1 MPVANGRRV
10 AVIAGCRTPFC
21 KSGTTLKDVRAVD
34 LARFVARELLER
46 TNLDGADVNAVIFG
60 QVVPSALVPNVAREV
75 SLLPQFPKEIPAYS
89 LNRACASSG
98 QAVANAYDE
107 IVLGDAEVVLAGGVE
122 SLSDIPILASRRLA
136 DILMEA
142 SKAKSFGARLRTLSR
157 IRPRDLVPVSP
168 AIAEPSTGETMG
180 QSAEKM
186 AKENHISRAAQDR
199 WALRSHELAARGTD
213 DGRITAEIVPWFGPG
228 GRAGD
233 GVVTQDNGVRR
244 DTSLEQM
251 AKLKPVFDR
260 RYGSVTAANSSPL
273 TDGASAVLVMSDSAA
288 RALGYTPLAY
298 VRSYAVAA
306 VDPGWQL
313 LQAPIFAVPKALER
327 AGIQWKELGVI
338 EVHEAFAAQVLS
350 NLQGWAAKGWEINE
364 DIINVMGG
372 SIAIGHPFGATGT
385 RLVTTL
391 ANEMARR
398 DVQFGLLS
406 ICAQG
411 GMGLAMVWSA
421 ADGSGRGA
429 HLGARR
435 RRHRRRHFRLEER
448 AGQQAFG
455 RGEAGPAR
463 DVRRVGARRR
473 RAGRRLL
480 LVEARE
486 LHRGGRHR
494 GVRPAHHRRGSRAAL
509 GRGPG
514 NAGPGGALPQTDRR
528 RDSRRVPRRRTRVR
542 PRLRVPRGLRS
553 PPDPARPPGSAAR
566 HSPGGGRL
574 PAAPPV
580 DWRPRG
586 ARHHPRG
593 QGRRRQEGVP
603 FGHRGRAG
611 SSRHPQGRHH
621 RRGATHGRR
630 LAPASQAAGR
640 VPRMAARRQPTGPG
654 LGLPSRAEAGTRADA
669 RQLSRAPRRVGGGG
683 AWAETRHGGG
693 SEARGAAV
701 RAARR
706 H

>member
-21 KSGTTLKDVRAVD
+21 RSGTVLKDARAVD

-107 IVLGDAEVVLAGGVE
+107 IMLGDADVVLAGGVE

-136 DILMEA
+136 DILVEA
-142 SKAKSFGARLRTLSR
+142 SKAKSLGSRLRTLSR
-157 IRPRDLVPVSP
+157 IRPRDLIPVSP
-168 AIAEPSTGETMG
+168 AIAEPSTGESMG

-213 DGRITAEIVPWFGPG
+213 DGRVTAEIVPWFGPG

-233 GVVTQDNGVRR
+233 GVVTQDNGIRR

-288 RALGYTPLAY
+288 RALGYAPLAY

-350 NLQGWAAKGWEINE
+350 NLQGWGALGWEINE

-411 GMGLAMVWSA
+411 GMGLAMVLE
-421 ADGSGRGA
+421 RG
-429 HLGARR
+429 
-435 RRHRRRHFRLEER
+435 
-448 AGQQAFG
+448 
-455 RGEAGPAR
+455 
-463 DVRRVGARRR
+463 
-473 RAGRRLL
+473 
-480 LVEARE
+480 
-486 LHRGGRHR
+486 
-494 GVRPAHHRRGSRAAL
+494 
-509 GRGPG
+509 
-514 NAGPGGALPQTDRR
+514 
-528 RDSRRVPRRRTRVR
+528 
-542 PRLRVPRGLRS
+542 
-553 PPDPARPPGSAAR
+553 
-566 HSPGGGRL
+566 
-574 PAAPPV
+574 
-580 DWRPRG
+580 
-586 ARHHPRG
+586 
-593 QGRRRQEGVP
+593 
-603 FGHRGRAG
+603 
-611 SSRHPQGRHH
+611 
-621 RRGATHGRR
+621 
-630 LAPASQAAGR
+630 
-640 VPRMAARRQPTGPG
+640 
-654 LGLPSRAEAGTRADA
+654 
-669 RQLSRAPRRVGGGG
+669 
-683 AWAETRHGGG
+683 
-693 SEARGAAV
+693 
-701 RAARR
+701 
-706 H
+706 

>member
-1 MPVANGRRV
+1 MPGADGRRV

-21 KSGTTLKDVRAVD
+21 KSGTVLKDARAVD

-46 TNLDGADVNAVIFG
+46 TTLDGADVNAVIFG

-107 IVLGDAEVVLAGGVE
+107 IVLGDADVVLAGGVE

-136 DILMEA
+136 DILVEA
-142 SKAKSFGARLRTLSR
+142 SKAKSLGARLRTLSR

-213 DGRITAEIVPWFGPG
+213 DGRIPAEIVPWFPPPRG

-233 GVVTQDNGVRR
+233 GVVTQDNGIRR

-251 AKLKPVFDR
+251 GKLKPVFDR

-273 TDGASAVLVMSDSAA
+273 TDGASAVLLMSDSAA

-327 AGIQWKELGVI
+327 AGIQWKDLGVI

-350 NLQGWAAKGWEINE
+350 NLQGWEALGWEINE

-391 ANEMARR
+391 ANEMTRR

-411 GMGLAMVWSA
+411 GMGFAMV
-421 ADGSGRGA
+421 
-429 HLGARR
+429 LERR
-435 RRHRRRHFRLEER
+435 
-448 AGQQAFG
+448 
-455 RGEAGPAR
+455 
-463 DVRRVGARRR
+463 
-473 RAGRRLL
+473 
-480 LVEARE
+480 
-486 LHRGGRHR
+486 
-494 GVRPAHHRRGSRAAL
+494 
-509 GRGPG
+509 
-514 NAGPGGALPQTDRR
+514 
-528 RDSRRVPRRRTRVR
+528 
-542 PRLRVPRGLRS
+542 
-553 PPDPARPPGSAAR
+553 
-566 HSPGGGRL
+566 
-574 PAAPPV
+574 
-580 DWRPRG
+580 
-586 ARHHPRG
+586 
-593 QGRRRQEGVP
+593 
-603 FGHRGRAG
+603 
-611 SSRHPQGRHH
+611 
-621 RRGATHGRR
+621 
-630 LAPASQAAGR
+630 
-640 VPRMAARRQPTGPG
+640 
-654 LGLPSRAEAGTRADA
+654 
-669 RQLSRAPRRVGGGG
+669 
-683 AWAETRHGGG
+683 
-693 SEARGAAV
+693 
-701 RAARR
+701 
-706 H
+706 